1 MKIINTTIDK
11 QNIEDIVETINDS
24 YNNGGTSIRNYTDM
38 NGEDGDNYYNLKVY
52 GQEEDPDG
60 YEIKKVK
67 GPHGRT
73 LWLSTC
79 YYFVDDL

>member
-1 MKIINTTIDK
+1 
-11 QNIEDIVETINDS
+11 
-24 YNNGGTSIRNYTDM
+24 M